1 MRLTNRGAMRIRR
14 VGLVAVL
21 AATVAGSA
29 VAASLA
35 PNPAAL
41 LLRKSDFPATAKYTW
56 GNMPTNVINGLK
68 GLGIKASGAYVAA
81 TVPVSSAKSETVTGS
96 VFTTAS
102 SGQARKAYA
111 AFKRDF
117 GSRPKLS
124 LPAYGDEQI
133 AVYKSGTSMGEMLV
147 RRNSV
152 VWELS
157 IEGMG
162 LLVIPKAKMIAEMK
176 KYAAKQKIRVGAG

>member
-1 MRLTNRGAMRIRR
+1 MWLRR

-21 AATVAGSA
+21 AATAEGSA

-35 PNPAAL
+35 PSPAAM
-41 LLRKSDFPATAKYTW
+41 LLRKSDFPPTATYTW
-56 GNMPTNVINGLK
+56 GNTPANVITGLK
-68 GLGIKASGAYVAA
+68 GLGIKAGGAYVAA
-81 TVPVSSAKSETVTGS
+81 TIPVSSTKSETVSGS
-96 VFTTAS
+96 VFTIAN

-124 LPAYGDEQI
+124 LPAFGDEQI
-133 AVYKSGTSMGEMLV
+133 AVYKSGSSMGELLV

-162 LLVIPKAKMIAEMK
+162 LLVIPKAKMIAELK
-176 KYAAKQKIRVGAG
+176 KYAAKQKTRVAGG